1 MSLKTPEQYR
11 ESLRDGRVNFMY
23 GERIEDVTT
32 HQEFKVPLETASQDY
47 DYESPGMREIRTY
60 TTDDGTEAHRVFQ
73 IPRTEEDL
81 HKRLEMMRNTS
92 ILGGTTA
99 VYMALMN
106 ARGQLG
112 QVNSQYAD
120 NVESVYGLARDN
132 DLRAVEAITD
142 AKGDRG
148 RRPVDQDDLD
158 LYTRIV
164 ERRDDGIVVRGS
176 KLHITAACLAH
187 DIVVMPTKAMGPGE
201 EEFSVSFSIPV
212 NTPGVKIINQT
223 YAHPDMSTFDYP
235 LSAAHNMP
243 EGFIIFD
250 DVFVPWERVFLAGEH
265 ELAGVFAHALGL
277 WERIGGLVA
286 MVERSKL
293 LVGIAQLLAEY
304 HGISKAGHIVEKTTE
319 LIFYAE
325 LLRMTLDN
333 SLRNYQTTEDGMV
346 YPSPLEI
353 NVGKYYGASN
363 WHGMVRHI
371 HDISGG
377 IVVTLPSEA
386 DLRNEETE
394 GYLRKYLYTKS
405 EVDVEDRM
413 RLINLIRDLT
423 ADAYGGWELVTTIQA
438 GGGLAAQRIV
448 TYRSYDLED
457 AKQVARD
464 AAGISS

>member
-1 MSLKTPEQYR
+1 MALKTPEQYR
-11 ESLRDGRVNFMY
+11 ESLRDGRVNFMH
-23 GERIEDVTT
+23 GERIDDVTT
-32 HQEFKVPLETASQDY
+32 HPDFKVPVETASQDY
-47 DYESPGMREIRTY
+47 DYESPGMRDVRTY
-60 TTDDGTEAHRVFQ
+60 TTEDGAEAHRVYQ

-81 HKRLEMMRNTS
+81 HKRLEMMHHTS

-106 ARGQLG
+106 ARAQLG
-112 QVNSQYAD
+112 GVNAQYSD
-120 NVESVYGLARDN
+120 NVEAIYRHARDN

-148 RRPVDQDDLD
+148 RRPVDQDDRD

-164 ERRDDGIVVRGS
+164 DRNADGIVVRGS
-176 KLHITAACLAH
+176 KLHITAAALCH

-201 EEFSVSFSIPV
+201 EEFSVSFSIPA
-212 NTPGVKIINQT
+212 NTEGVKTINQA

-235 LSAAHNMP
+235 LSGRHNMP

-250 DVFVPWERVFLAGEH
+250 DVLVPWERVFLAGEH
-265 ELAGVFAHALGL
+265 QLAGVFAHSLGL
-277 WERIGGLVA
+277 WERIGGLVG

-293 LVGIAQLLAEY
+293 LVGITQLLAEY
-304 HGISKAGHIVEKTTE
+304 HGITKASHIQEKITE

-325 LLRMTLDN
+325 MLRMALDN
-333 SLRNYQTTEDGMV
+333 SVRNYQTTEDGMV

-363 WHGMVRHI
+363 WHTMVRHV

-394 GYLRKYLYTKS
+394 AYLRKYLHTKS
-405 EVDVEDRM
+405 DVDVEDRM
-413 RLINLIRDLT
+413 KLINLIRDLT

-438 GGGLAAQRIV
+438 GGGLAAQKIV
-448 TYRSYDLED
+448 TYRSYDLD
-457 AKQVARD
+457 SAKEAAKE
-464 AAGISS
+464 AAGIS